1 MDEKNK
7 LDYFYNILA
16 KKKVELDQK
25 KQEIFLLKD
34 KIKNEYKIDL
44 SDNIND
50 ILIKLQTEINDL
62 KEKIST
68 WK

>member
-34 KIKNEYKIDL
+34 KIKNEYKVDL

-62 KEKIST
+62 KKKIST